1 MINTDNT
8 RTGYRRAAALAAGVA
23 AALAMVGG
31 VADAHT
37 TSLDHEMRAVLA
49 HGAPGGKQVGK
60 NQIHWPRRG
69 VTLTL
74 GASKQAAWMCES
86 HYVCLYQDS
95 NGEGRKIH
103 FEDYGTYKLARYGM
117 GAGRRGV
124 SSYYDNQ
131 VGATAGSVLI
141 GPNFRLRLRNFGN
154 VPRIR
159 NDRATYV
166 RLFP

>member
-1 MINTDNT
+1 MINMDIT
-8 RTGYRRAAALAAGVA
+8 RRHCRRAAVLVASLAAT
-23 AALAMVGG
+23 LAIGG
-31 VADAHT
+31 VADAHA
-37 TSLDHEMRAVLA
+37 TSLDQEMRSVLA
-49 HGAPGGKQVGK
+49 HGAPGGKVVGK
-60 NQIHWPRRG
+60 NRIHWPKQG

-74 GASKQAAWMCES
+74 RVSRQAPWMCQS
-86 HYVCLYQDS
+86 HFVCLYQDK

-117 GAGRRGV
+117 GAGPRGV

-131 VGATAGSVLI
+131 IGATAGSKLI
-141 GPNFRLRLRNFGN
+141 GPNFRLPLHNFGN